1 MLIDRLK
8 AITDPLIE
16 ILDYISQV
24 CKFWDKLPKS
34 KQPQSKSYRT
44 VQEALNNH
52 FTSAKRKFFS
62 FVSDVVE
69 SCLKNYQA
77 GEPITPSMFQGR
89 KQLMSTL
96 LKLFTKSAVLEENM
110 AGKK

>member
-16 ILDYISQV
+16 ILDCISQV

-34 KQPQSKSYRT
+34 KQPQSKSCRT

-62 FVSDVVE
+62 FVSDVFE

-77 GEPITPSMFQGR
+77 GEPITPSIFQGR